1 MQVDEYDLPTYQ
13 FTYDAYSSMKEYSWI
28 NRESY
33 DVIKQK
39 TYSKVECPKG
49 TNLVFSGS
57 VEFCYSHYPKKLSIE
72 PIFSKIPYDFIKR
85 KVWFGTKKDIEKG
98 VFVKPLN
105 DIKLFTGF
113 VVGDKSIFDLLTDKK
128 VSDDHLLF
136 FSEEIQIQDEYRTWV
151 NNGNVVDIRPY
162 YKKTDVVVDK
172 KVIDD
177 CNRFIWGLYRGPFVA
192 DYGITDKGQT
202 VLIEIND
209 IHGTGTYG
217 FNGPNLWKTLINH

>member
-1 MQVDEYDLPTYQ
+1 
-13 FTYDAYSSMKEYSWI
+13 
-28 NRESY
+28 
-33 DVIKQK
+33 
-39 TYSKVECPKG
+39 
-49 TNLVFSGS
+49 
-57 VEFCYSHYPKKLSIE
+57 
-72 PIFSKIPYDFIKR
+72 
-85 KVWFGTKKDIEKG
+85 
-98 VFVKPLN
+98 
-105 DIKLFTGF
+105 
-113 VVGDKSIFDLLTDKK
+113 VGDKSIFDLLTDKK

-151 NNGNVVDIRPY
+151 NNGNLVDIRPY
-162 YKKTDVVVDK
+162 YKKTDDVVDK

-177 CNRFIWGLYRGPFVA
+177 CNRFIWGLYQGPFVA